1 MHRRAVLYALA
12 SAALFGLSTPA
23 AKVLLGTIHPAIL
36 AGLLYSGAGIGVGLL
51 RRSGP
56 RVFGPKARQASLQR
70 KDLPWLAAAIVA
82 GGVVGPLLLMF
93 GLIRTDA
100 ATASLLLALEGAAT
114 AVLAWFVF
122 RENVD
127 RRVALGMACLV
138 AGALI
143 LSWSETPSLQNILG
157 PLAILLACVAWG
169 LDNNLTRKASL
180 ADPLQ
185 ITQWKGLVAGPV
197 NLLIGLCM
205 GASIPLSPSLL
216 VALITGFFAYGLSLA
231 LYVLA
236 LRDLGAARTGAY
248 FSVAPF
254 LGATLSVVALGENV
268 TWGLFAAGALMA
280 LGVGL
285 HVTEWHEHEHLHEP
299 TAHTHAHVHDE
310 HHQHE
315 HRPDDPLG
323 EPHTHWHEYGR
334 VKHAHPHTR
343 TCITFIGTRLA
354 ARCEIVVR

>member
-1 MHRRAVLYALA
+1 MYRRAVLYALA

-23 AKVLLGTIHPAIL
+23 AKVLLDTIHPAIL
-36 AGLLYSGAGIGVGLL
+36 AGLLYSGAGVGVGLL
-51 RRSGP
+51 RRLGP

-70 KDLPWLAAAIVA
+70 KDLPWLAAAIAA

-93 GLIRTDA
+93 GLTRTDA

-180 ADPLQ
+180 ADPHLFGAHVDDARHGHAHAHA
-185 ITQWKGLVAGPV
+185 TLVRGCVHAHATPSRE
-197 NLLIGLCM
+197 
-205 GASIPLSPSLL
+205 ATHLSP
-216 VALITGFFAYGLSLA
+216 
-231 LYVLA
+231 
-236 LRDLGAARTGAY
+236 
-248 FSVAPF
+248 
-254 LGATLSVVALGENV
+254 
-268 TWGLFAAGALMA
+268 
-280 LGVGL
+280 
-285 HVTEWHEHEHLHEP
+285 
-299 TAHTHAHVHDE
+299 
-310 HHQHE
+310 
-315 HRPDDPLG
+315 
-323 EPHTHWHEYGR
+323 
-334 VKHAHPHTR
+334 
-343 TCITFIGTRLA
+343 
-354 ARCEIVVR
+354 

>member
-1 MHRRAVLYALA
+1 MYRRAVLYALA
-12 SAALFGLSTPA
+12 SAALFGLSTPT

-36 AGLLYSGAGIGVGLL
+36 AGLLYSGAGVGVGLL
-51 RRSGP
+51 RRLGP

-70 KDLPWLAAAIVA
+70 KDLPWLAAAIAA
-82 GGVVGPLLLMF
+82 GGVAGPLLLMF
-93 GLIRTDA
+93 GLARTDA

-114 AVLAWFVF
+114 AMLAWFVF

-197 NLLIGLCM
+197 NLLIGLWM
-205 GASIPLSPSLL
+205 GASIPLSPALL
-216 VALITGFFAYGLSLA
+216 VALVTGFFAYGLSLA

-248 FSVAPF
+248 FSTAPF
-254 LGATLSVVALGENV
+254 LGAVLSVVALGENV
-268 TWGLFAAGALMA
+268 TWGLFAAGALMG
-280 LGVGL
+280 LGVWL
-285 HVTEWHEHEHLHEP
+285 HVTEWHEHEHIHEP
-299 TAHTHAHVHDE
+299 ASHTHAHVHDE

-323 EPHTHWHEYGR
+323 EPHAHWHAHGR
-334 VKHAHPHTR
+334 VKHAHPHTPDMHHGHR
-343 TCITFIGTRLA
+343 H
-354 ARCEIVVR
+354 

>member
-1 MHRRAVLYALA
+1 MYRRAILYALA

-36 AGLLYSGAGIGVGLL
+36 AGLLYSGAGVGIGVL
-51 RRSGP
+51 RRVRP
-56 RVFGPKARQASLQR
+56 RVFGVPNAPQVPLQR
-70 KDLPWLAAAIVA
+70 NDMPWLAAAIAA
-82 GGVVGPLLLMF
+82 GGVAGPLLLMF
-93 GLIRTDA
+93 GLSRTDA

-143 LSWSETPSLQNILG
+143 LSWSATPSLQNMLG

-197 NLLIGLCM
+197 NLLIGLWM
-205 GASIPLSPSLL
+205 GASIPLSPALL
-216 VALITGFFAYGLSLA
+216 VALVTGFFAYGLSLA

-236 LRDLGAARTGAY
+236 LR
-248 FSVAPF
+248 
-254 LGATLSVVALGENV
+254 
-268 TWGLFAAGALMA
+268 
-280 LGVGL
+280 
-285 HVTEWHEHEHLHEP
+285 
-299 TAHTHAHVHDE
+299 
-310 HHQHE
+310 
-315 HRPDDPLG
+315 
-323 EPHTHWHEYGR
+323 
-334 VKHAHPHTR
+334 
-343 TCITFIGTRLA
+343 
-354 ARCEIVVR
+354 